1 MIIQALTQY
10 YDRLSSDP
18 GYDIAP
24 LGWAKVPIPFVVVID
39 SSGELIQI
47 EDTRQQQDTKLRAKN
62 FLVPQPIK
70 KTSGIAAN
78 LLWENAGYVFGVPKK
93 EKDGTISEKNLLRAM
108 EQKEAFIGTIETM
121 VQDSPKRSACLK
133 FLREVT
139 DDQLSKF
146 PVWEYI
152 KDDNSNI
159 SIRFVDDLHLYCQD
173 NDVKSVYPSKEKA
186 ELSRCM
192 ISGALDTPARLH
204 NSIKG
209 VFDANTSGA
218 NIVSFNLRPFESYG
232 KKQGE
237 NAPIGN
243 LTMFKY
249 TTALSELLSSDSQ
262 QKIQVG
268 NTTMVF
274 WSDKK
279 TSFETLFFQVFGEP
293 PRDDPHENTQYVKSL
308 INSPYTGE
316 LLDNEPDTS
325 FFVLG
330 LSPNKARI
338 SIRFWITGKIKDFSS
353 HIKRHFEDLSIIKH
367 HNEPLFYT
375 IHQLLIQTAPQ
386 GDYKKIPPNLAGDLV
401 LAILQGTPYPLSV
414 YQQIL
419 QRIRSDGKYRMNAQR
434 ASLIKAYLNRKI
446 RFFPNSQEKELHMAL
461 DVDQPSTGYQLGR
474 LMATLEKIQ
483 SEANPGINATVADRY
498 YGSACST
505 PVTVFSTLLRL
516 MRHHLS
522 KMDNPGRRIMFEK
535 LIGEI
540 LGHISEFPAHLN
552 MNEQGKFAVGYY
564 HQKQD
569 FYTKKESV

>member
-1 MIIQALTQY
+1 MIIQALTHY

-18 GYDIAP
+18 ENDIAP
-24 LGWAKVPIPFVVVID
+24 IGWAKVSIPFIVVID
-39 SSGELIQI
+39 SYGELIQI
-47 EDTRQQQDTKLRAKN
+47 EDTRQQQNTKLRAKE

-78 LLWENAGYVFGVPKK
+78 LLWENAGYVFGIPKK
-93 EKDGTISEKNLLRAM
+93 EKDGTIDEKSFSRAI
-108 EQKEAFIGTIETM
+108 EQKEAFISNIEEF
-121 VQDSPKRSACLK
+121 VHDSSKRAACLK
-133 FLREVT
+133 FLREIT
-139 DDQLSKF
+139 DEQLSKF
-146 PVWEYI
+146 PIWEYI

-159 SIRFVDDLHLYCQD
+159 GIRFVDDLHLYCQD
-173 NDVKSVYPSKEKA
+173 DDVKSVYPPKDNA
-186 ELSRCM
+186 ELRRC
-192 ISGALDTPARLH
+192 IVSGELDTPARLH
-204 NSIKG
+204 TAIKG
-209 VFDANTSGA
+209 VAYANTSGA

-249 TTALSELLSSDSQ
+249 TTALSELLSFNSK

-279 TSFETLFFQVFGEP
+279 TSFETLFYQVFGEP
-293 PRDDPHENTQYVKSL
+293 PKDNPHANTHYVKSL
-308 INSPYTGE
+308 FNSPHTGE
-316 LLDNEPDTS
+316 LIDNEPDTP

-338 SIRFWITGKIKDFSS
+338 SIRFWVTGKIGDFSS
-353 HIKRHFEDLSIIKH
+353 HIKQHFDDLSIIKH
-367 HNEPLFYT
+367 HNEPLFCT

-386 GDYKKIPPNLAGDLV
+386 GDYKKIPPNLAGDLMT
-401 LAILQGTPYPLSV
+401 AILQGTPYPLSV
-414 YQQIL
+414 YQQVL
-419 QRIRSDGKYRMNAQR
+419 LRIRNDGKYRMNSQR
-434 ASLIKAYLNRKI
+434 ASFIKAYLNR
-446 RFFPNSQEKELHMAL
+446 RLRVCSNLQEKELQMAL
-461 DVDQPSTGYQLGR
+461 DVDQPSIGYQLGR

-522 KMDNPGRRIMFEK
+522 KMESPGRRIMFEK

-540 LGHISEFPAHLN
+540 LGHLSDFPAHLN

-569 FYTKKESV
+569 FYTKKESE